1 MLEAADT
8 PLSVPSEYLATT
20 VNAVGVLPQM
30 PFTPCTK
37 IGEATPEPVTKL
49 TLVPVTSYPVIVLPS
64 VSVGGPKDTSA
75 VYGNTFATTLVGAVE
90 VARVAPE
97 LEPPELE
104 LLLEL
109 PPLELLELLELLLEL
124 PPLLE
129 LLLELLLPPELLELE
144 LAGAQLCV

>member
-1 MLEAADT
+1 
-8 PLSVPSEYLATT
+8 
-20 VNAVGVLPQM
+20 
-30 PFTPCTK
+30 
-37 IGEATPEPVTKL
+37 
-49 TLVPVTSYPVIVLPS
+49 VIVLPS

-75 VYGNTFATTLVGAVE
+75 VYGNTFAATFVGAVE
-90 VARVAPE
+90 VAGVAAPE

-129 LLLELLLPPELLELE
+129 LLLELLPPELLELE